1 MKVLFL
7 QDVPNVAKVGEV
19 KDVANGYGR
28 NFLLPRGLA
37 VLATASELG
46 RLQQA
51 KEAES
56 RRQVRVADEVHA
68 LAAKLEGMSLTLRAK
83 AGEQDR
89 LFGSITAQDIALE
102 LERVLGHPFDRRR
115 IGLSEPIKQVGPYE
129 VTIRL
134 SRELTPTIRIL
145 VEGEMP

>member
-7 QDVPNVAKVGEV
+7 QDVPNVARAGEV
-19 KDVANGYGR
+19 KDVADGYGR
-28 NFLLPRGLA
+28 NYLLPRGLA
-37 VLATASELG
+37 VLATAGELK

-51 KEAES
+51 REVESQREA
-56 RRQVRVADEVHA
+56 RFADEAHA
-68 LAAKLEGMSLTLRAK
+68 LAAKLEGMSLTIRAK

-102 LERVLGHPFDRRR
+102 LERLLGRPFDRRR
-115 IGLSEPIKQVGPYE
+115 IVLREPIKQVGPHQ

-134 SRELTPTIRIL
+134 TRELTPTVRIL